1 VQPQITPGAPR
12 GRGASTNP
20 PNRFD
25 RFHVEPDG
33 EAGHDDD
40 RRIVPTE
47 YFHDTARSVIT
58 SNDSEDIP
66 FSFSL
71 NPYRG
76 CEHGCIYCYAR
87 PYHEYLG
94 YSAGLDFETKILVKD
109 DAPDLLR
116 KELGAK
122 RWKAAPMALSGVTD
136 AYQPVER
143 RLGLTRR
150 CLEVLAE
157 CRQPVSIVTK
167 SGLVARDVD
176 LLADLAAV
184 NAASVA
190 FTITTLND
198 DLRRSLEPRASSAV
212 VRLDAVAELARRGVP
227 VGVMVSPVI
236 PGLTDHEI
244 PQILERAAAAGAS
257 WADFIMLR
265 LPHGVGTLFDAWLVE
280 HAPRS
285 RARVL
290 ARIRTVRNGKLN
302 DPRPHSR
309 MRGEG
314 PMAELAARLFHA
326 NREHLGLA
334 SHGPALSGES
344 FRRPTLTRR
353 LFEL

>member
-1 VQPQITPGAPR
+1 VLPHAQPGPR
-12 GRGASTNP
+12 GRGASSNP

-25 RFHVEPDG
+25 RFHLEPDLDS
-33 EAGHDDD
+33 EFDAE
-40 RRIVPTE
+40 RPAVSTE
-47 YFHDTARSVIT
+47 YFRDTTRSVVT
-58 SNDSEDIP
+58 RNDSEDVP
-66 FSFSL
+66 FSLSL

-94 YSAGLDFETKILVKD
+94 YSAGLDFETKILIKE

-116 KELGAK
+116 EELRAK
-122 RWKAAPMALSGVTD
+122 RWRPEPLAMSGVTD

-157 CRQPVSIVTK
+157 CRQPVAIITK
-167 SGLVARDVD
+167 SGLVARDAD
-176 LLADLAAV
+176 LLADLASV

-190 FTITTLND
+190 FTITTLNE
-198 DLRRSLEPRASSAV
+198 DLRRSLEPRASSAA
-212 VRLDAVAELARRGVP
+212 VRLEALAALAQRGVP

-290 ARIRTVRNGKLN
+290 ARIRTVRNGTLN

-314 PMAELAARLFHA
+314 PMAELAAQLFHTT
-326 NREHLGLA
+326 RERLGLA
-334 SHGPALSGES
+334 PHGPALSGAA
-344 FRRPTLTRR
+344 FRRPTRTRR
-353 LFEL
+353 LFD